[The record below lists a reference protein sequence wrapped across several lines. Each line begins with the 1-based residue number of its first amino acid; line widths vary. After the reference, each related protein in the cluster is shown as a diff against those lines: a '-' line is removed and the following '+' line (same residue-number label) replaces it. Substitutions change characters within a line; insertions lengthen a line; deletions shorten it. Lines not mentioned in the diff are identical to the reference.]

1 MQGVIATFILF
12 ATLQVL
18 LTLGDDFGYDGIT
31 GPNYW
36 GERYR
41 ECAGKHQSPININI
55 LHVKHIILPDI
66 EFIGFDDSIDDV
78 HVTNNGHTVLIEVKN
93 EPHPRV
99 RGGPLDGDYIFSQM
113 HFHWGDN
120 DTFGSED
127 TINHRSFPMELHMVF
142 FKEEYGTPTNA
153 VKHHDGLTVLA
164 FFYELDRHQHP
175 AYDDITS
182 ALANVTEPYTS
193 VAMSH
198 PFSFLNI
205 LPYDLKRYFTY
216 KGSLTTPPCS
226 EVVIW
231 LDFEQPIRLT
241 HDQIETFRE
250 LKSAHGKITH
260 NFRPIQPIGDR
271 IVFYNIDNSYF
282 SYNTID
288 EDEEEHKDTHPK
300 RKKHRNNAQ
309 NILSNYTL
317 ILCNVLLLV
326 YGIHLSPLISEVSFT
341 TDF

>member
-1 MQGVIATFILF
+1 MISFDKMQVVAATVFVFALF
-12 ATLQVL
+12 QAPTH
-18 LTLGDDFGYDGIT
+18 GEEFGYDGNI
-31 GPNYW
+31 GPEYW

-41 ECAGKHQSPININI
+41 ECAGKHQSPININV
-55 LHVKHIILPDI
+55 LRVKQVTLPDLVLV
-66 EFIGFDDSIDDV
+66 GFDDSIDDV
-78 HVTNNGHTVLIEVKN
+78 HVTNNGHTVLIEVQN

-127 TINHRSFPMELHMVF
+127 KINHRSFPMELHMVF
-142 FKEEYGTPTNA
+142 FKEEYQSASEA
-153 VKHHDGLTVLA
+153 VKHSDGLTVLA

-182 ALANVTEPYTS
+182 ALVNVTEPHTS
-193 VAMSH
+193 VVMSH

-241 HDQIETFRE
+241 HEQIEAFRE
-250 LKSAHGKITH
+250 IRSAHGKITH

-271 IVFYNIDNSYF
+271 VVFYNIDNNYYI
-282 SYNTID
+282 YNEI
-288 EDEEEHKDTHPK
+288 EEHETTTGKPSK
-300 RKKHRNNAQ
+300 RKKGRNSAHQ
-309 NILSNYTL
+309 LVPTIVYTMTFT
-317 ILCNVLLLV
+317 ILLLFS
-326 YGIHLSPLISEVSFT
+326 L
-341 TDF
+341 

>member
-1 MQGVIATFILF
+1 MKILAPVFIVFVIIQEITHAE
-12 ATLQVL
+12 
-18 LTLGDDFGYDGIT
+18 DFGYDGNI
-31 GPNYW
+31 GPLHW

-41 ECAGKHQSPININI
+41 ECTGKHQSPININL
-55 LHVKHIILPDI
+55 LHVKQITLPDLVL
-66 EFIGFDDSIDDV
+66 IGFDDSIDNV

-99 RGGPLDGDYIFSQM
+99 RGGPLDSDYIFSQM

-127 TINHRSFPMELHMVF
+127 KINHRSFPMELHMVF
-142 FKEEYGTPTNA
+142 FKEEYGSPSEA

-175 AYDDITS
+175 AYDEITS
-182 ALANVTEPYTS
+182 ALVNVTEPHTT
-193 VAMSH
+193 AIMSN

-216 KGSLTTPPCS
+216 RGSLTTPPCS

-231 LDFEQPIRLT
+231 LDFEQPIRIS
-241 HDQIETFRE
+241 HEQIEGFRE
-250 LKSAHGKITH
+250 LKSVHGKIMH

-271 IVFYNIDNSYF
+271 VVYYNIDSNYYV
-282 SYNTID
+282 YNEI
-288 EDEEEHKDTHPK
+288 EEGGQTTAKPSR
-300 RKKHRNNAQ
+300 RKKFRNNAHSTRPSYLQ
-309 NILSNYTL
+309 TLSLIFVLYILL
-317 ILCNVLLLV
+317 IF
-326 YGIHLSPLISEVSFT
+326 H
-341 TDF
+341 

>member
-1 MQGVIATFILF
+1 MCEEVIH
-12 ATLQVL
+12 
-18 LTLGDDFGYDGIT
+18 GEEFGYDGNI
-31 GPNYW
+31 GPMYW

-41 ECAGKHQSPININI
+41 ECAGKHQSPININV
-55 LHVKHIILPDI
+55 LRVKQVTLP
-66 EFIGFDDSIDDV
+66 ELVLVGFDDSIDNV

-99 RGGPLDGDYIFSQM
+99 RGGPLDSDYIFSQM

-127 TINHRSFPMELHMVF
+127 KINHRSFPMELHMVF
-142 FKEEYGTPTNA
+142 YKEEYQSPTEA
-153 VKHHDGLTVLA
+153 VKHSDGLTVLA

-175 AYDDITS
+175 AYDDITL
-182 ALANVTEPYTS
+182 ALQNVTEPHTS
-193 VAMSH
+193 VVMSH

-216 KGSLTTPPCS
+216 RGSLTTPPCS

-241 HDQIETFRE
+241 HEQIEAFRE
-250 LKSAHGKITH
+250 IRSAHGKITH

-271 IVFYNIDNSYF
+271 VVFYNIDNNYYV
-282 SYNTID
+282 YNEI
-288 EDEEEHKDTHPK
+288 EDHEDTTTVRPSR
-300 RKKHRNNAQ
+300 RKKGRNSGTSLVPS
-309 NILSNYTL
+309 ILSF
-317 ILCNVLLLV
+317 ICV
-326 YGIHLSPLISEVSFT
+326 ISMLFISL
-341 TDF
+341 